1 MKKLIVSLVL
11 LALSAAAGFAAYL
24 YWLSPET
31 VVCTRL
37 AQLCD
42 IESPTLIEEC
52 KGILDRVTDA
62 QGDGMR
68 DAAKCIAESSS
79 CGEATGCVMGAGLG
93 IGLKELAPLLNPSQG
108 LVDDVLKGVK
118 RGAEGLLD

>member
-1 MKKLIVSLVL
+1 MKKLIMSLVL
-11 LALSAAAGFAAYL
+11 LALSAAAGYAAYL

-42 IESPTLIEEC
+42 IDSPELIQEC
-52 KGILDRVTDA
+52 EGILDHVTDA

-68 DAAKCIAESSS
+68 DAATCIVESSS

-93 IGLKELAPLLNPSQG
+93 IGLKELTPLLSRSQN
-108 LVDDVLKGVK
+108 LVDDVLKGLK